1 MSPQQR
7 TEINRQNASHST
19 GPVTP
24 AGKATSAGNSTK
36 HGLSGKSSAVLR
48 GEEEAFA
55 KHLAGYR
62 EAYDPKTTPE
72 EDLVR
77 TLAENFWRLKRA
89 HAMEAAAFEAMIAEL
104 EADNPDAH
112 PSAIHAAAYNDAQRG
127 LQRICTYAARI
138 QRAIEK
144 TTAQLNALQSERK
157 AAYAKAEE
165 EAILLSMLANDHKK
179 ISEAAAYFSDGAAAN
194 HGGFVYSFEEI
205 RKKAVRQGRLAEA
218 RARFAMSSE
227 AA

>member
-7 TEINRQNASHST
+7 AEINRQNASHST

-24 AGKATSAGNSTK
+24 TGKATSAANSTK
-36 HGLSGKSSAVLR
+36 HGLSGKSSAVLH

-112 PSAIHAAAYNDAQRG
+112 PSAIHAAAYNDAQKG

-157 AAYAKAEE
+157 AAYAKAEK
-165 EAILLSMLANDHKK
+165 EAILLAMLANDHKK
-179 ISEAAAYFSDGAAAN
+179 ISEAPAYFNDGAPIN
-194 HGGFVYSFEEI
+194 TGGFVFEFEAI
-205 RKKAVRQGRLAEA
+205 RKKAVRHGRLSEA
-218 RARFAMSSE
+218 RVKFSSFE
-227 AA
+227 DAA